1 MDLIN
6 GNGLGKFGLNGF
18 VLKWIAMLTMLV
30 DHMGAVLFPHLV
42 LFRIIGRLAFPIY
55 CFLLVEGAVYTSNW
69 RKYLGR
75 LLAFALISEI
85 PFDLAFRGRI
95 FDWSSQN
102 VFFTLALGLGAVALV
117 KKWGYGF
124 QSWAG
129 AFLLAMAAE
138 FLQTDYGGGGV
149 ILILIFYL
157 MREHPLAKALCFGAE
172 IIFVYGGLECYAL
185 FSIFPILCYNGKKG
199 PGGLKY
205 LFYVFYPAHL
215 LLLYL
220 CGLWLRG
227 GFGI

>member
-30 DHMGAVLFPHLV
+30 DHVGAVLFPHLV

-102 VFFTLALGLGAVALV
+102 VFF
-117 KKWGYGF
+117 Y
-124 QSWAG
+124 
-129 AFLLAMAAE
+129 
-138 FLQTDYGGGGV
+138 
-149 ILILIFYL
+149 
-157 MREHPLAKALCFGAE
+157 
-172 IIFVYGGLECYAL
+172 
-185 FSIFPILCYNGKKG
+185 
-199 PGGLKY
+199 PGTG
-205 LFYVFYPAHL
+205 
-215 LLLYL
+215 
-220 CGLWLRG
+220 LRG
-227 GFGI
+227 RCTG